1 MNSSPPTFFPRPAKT
16 LAALRLPGLNLD
28 SLGNYLAALGL
39 LCVAKRKWPTVRG
52 CWKDE
57 CFILIG
63 GPSSLDVLEPFFHE
77 IAEAKQWS
85 TYEKAWENSQKADT
99 KAQGATNM
107 NLWQSRDA
115 GEAELSMSQAHIA
128 TGNKLN
134 FNPIFGTGGNAGKRD
149 FTKGWDRAVAF
160 AHKPPRGTS
169 RADLNADLR
178 ALLTGQPCHCLS
190 DFNAACWFS
199 AANKVFNSG
208 TAKPFREGQ
217 LTPWA
222 MLFACEAFTLFRGSA
237 SRRLGSGKK
246 SSGAFPFVVA
256 SAAPESAG
264 ECGKNIGEA
273 WLPVWERPMA
283 MQEVEAVF
291 ARGRAEV
298 NGKGAVT
305 AAAFAAAIIQRGVD
319 AGLSEFRRFSLLRTT
334 SENTFE
340 SRLTR
345 IIPLQG
351 KKNPARATAAAVV
364 FGLRDSLPP
373 DYKKGKTWIYAGLR
387 GPLDRALT
395 EYAASET
402 ATDAIAVVDGMV
414 TALEKA
420 DRNKNH
426 RARGIRFTR
435 LPGSWL
441 PDLCAD
447 GLSAEARIGLA
458 IASLK
463 GSKTVGTVLPYWLGV
478 TPTYKGW
485 LMPENCPFRRV
496 WAPTTLKQNLAA
508 VVHRRFVDMKDAD
521 ARPPFS
527 GLLSAPLADIARWI
541 HGELDESEFECWM
554 KRFSLF
560 TFDAKA
566 LAFSRQLLREAKDS
580 FNPSAELAVF
590 ALVKPLFET
599 ELFEALMRDT
609 QGSKPPRCAR
619 ISRINALLSRN
630 DLSAAVKLARET
642 WNACGVRLIEAPIA
656 YDSTND
662 ADICQRLLGAMLIP
676 VWPKDV
682 LSIFRRWCTPIKN
695 QENKQ

>member
-1 MNSSPPTFFPRPAKT
+1 MNSSPPTSFHSPSKP
-16 LAALRLPGLNLD
+16 LAAFRLPGLNLD

-39 LCVAKRKWPTVRG
+39 LCLAKRKWPTVRG

-57 CFILIG
+57 CFVLIG
-63 GPSSLDVLEPFFHE
+63 GPATLDALESFLQE
-77 IAEAKQWS
+77 IAETKQWS
-85 TYEKAWENSQKADT
+85 TYEKAWEASQKADT
-99 KAQGATNM
+99 KAQSATNT
-107 NLWQSRDA
+107 NLWRSRNA
-115 GEAELSMSQAHIA
+115 NEAELSMSQAHIA

-149 FTKGWDRAVAF
+149 FAKGWDRAVAF

-178 ALLTGQPCHCLS
+178 AFLTGQPCHCLS

-222 MLFACEAFTLFRGSA
+222 MLFACEAFSLFRGSA
-237 SRRLGSGKK
+237 SRRLGSGRKAF
-246 SSGAFPFVVA
+246 GAFPFIVA
-256 SAAPESAG
+256 GAAPESAG
-264 ECGKNIGEA
+264 ECGRNVGEA

-283 MQEVEAVF
+283 VQEVEAVF
-291 ARGRAEV
+291 SRGRAEV

-345 IIPLQG
+345 VIPLQG
-351 KKNPARATAAAVV
+351 TRNPARAEAAAVA

-387 GPLDRALT
+387 CPIDRALT

-402 ATDAIAVVDGMV
+402 ATDAVAVVDGMI

-420 DRNKNH
+420 DRNRNH
-426 RARGIRFTR
+426 RERGIRFSR

-441 PDLCAD
+441 PDLCQD
-447 GLSAEARIGLA
+447 GLSAEARLGLA
-458 IASLK
+458 IASVK

-478 TPTYKGW
+478 TPTLKGW
-485 LMPENCPFRRV
+485 LMPENCPFHRV
-496 WAPTTLKQNLAA
+496 WAPTTLQQNLIA
-508 VVHRRFVDMKDAD
+508 VVRRRFVDVKEAD

-527 GLLSAPLADIARWI
+527 GFLSAPLADIAQWI
-541 HGELDESEFECWM
+541 HEELDGREIERWM

-560 TFDAKA
+560 SFDAAA
-566 LAFSRQLLREAKDS
+566 LAFSRKLLREAKNS
-580 FNPSAELAVF
+580 FNPSADIFVF
-590 ALVKPLFET
+590 ALLKPLFEP
-599 ELFEALMRDT
+599 ELFEEWMRDT
-609 QGSKPPRCAR
+609 PGSKPPRCAG
-619 ISRINALLSRN
+619 ISRMAALLSRN

-642 WNACGVRLIEAPIA
+642 WHASGVRLIETPIA
-656 YDSTND
+656 YDSVND
-662 ADICQRLLGAMLIP
+662 ADICQRLLGAMLMP
-676 VWPKDV
+676 VWPND
-682 LSIFRRWCTPIKN
+682 LLPIFRRWCIPIKDK
-695 QENKQ
+695 ENRQ